1 MKKVIILLSL
11 LVLISA
17 CSLFETVQED
27 ELEPEDL
34 PTIEEVFGEDEP
46 ETLGE
51 LVGEE
56 PEEEPEEQPP
66 EQPKQKIQR
75 IDVYINEAAGT
86 SRAEGEF
93 YGDIVDEDFDYTD
106 IDAIMFDLSKILNT
120 KIEEVQLVVY
130 IDDEPY
136 LKPSQSAATQ
146 QHFAEIQE
154 KETNFSAIPI
164 VFTKEEGF
172 IRAIGCDMN
181 ESVLR
186 IIFHN
191 PTEQEVPLYKIVI
204 PRLQGALVTY
214 LNKKMVLPLHC
225 EDNKQVI
232 PSNRSLDC
240 IKAGVFF
247 VQAKTTNIFD
257 EEMRYDE
264 SLEDQLVV
272 TRPGYN
278 EEVKFR
284 CKPETIK
291 NQTNTSQA

>member
-1 MKKVIILLSL
+1 MKKVVVFLMVFLLP
-11 LVLISA
+11 A
-17 CSLFETVQED
+17 CSLFETLPED

-56 PEEEPEEQPP
+56 PEEELEEQPP
-66 EQPKQKIQR
+66 EEPKEKIPR
-75 IDVYINEAAGT
+75 IDIYVNEATGT

-120 KIEEVQLVVY
+120 KIEEVRLVVY
-130 IDDEPY
+130 IDNEPY

-146 QHFAEIQE
+146 QNFAEIRE
-154 KETNFSAIPI
+154 KEINFSAIPI

-172 IRAIGCDMN
+172 IRAIGCDIN
-181 ESVLR
+181 QSVLR
-186 IIFHN
+186 VIFHN
-191 PTEQEVPLYKIVI
+191 PTEQEVPLYKLVI
-204 PRLQGALVTY
+204 PRVKGALVTY
-214 LNKKMVLPLHC
+214 LNKKMILPFYC

-232 PSNRSLDC
+232 PSNRSLEC
-240 IKAGVFF
+240 VKADVFF

-284 CKPETIK
+284 CEPETIT

>member
-11 LVLISA
+11 LFLLSA
-17 CSLFETVQED
+17 CSLFETVEED

-34 PTIEEVFGEDEP
+34 PTLEEVFGEDEP

-56 PEEEPEEQPP
+56 PEEEEQPP
-66 EQPKQKIQR
+66 EQPKQKIPR
-75 IDVYINEAAGT
+75 IDIYLNEDAGT

-106 IDAIMFDLSKILNT
+106 IDAIMFDLTKILNT
-120 KIEEVQLVVY
+120 KIDEVRLVVY
-130 IDDEPY
+130 VDDEPY
-136 LKPSQSAATQ
+136 LKPSQSATAQ

-186 IIFHN
+186 ITFHN

-214 LNKKMVLPLHC
+214 LNKKMILPLYC

-247 VQAKTTNIFD
+247 VQAKTINIFD
-257 EEMRYDE
+257 EEMHYDKN
-264 SLEDQLVV
+264 LEDQLVV

-284 CKPETIK
+284 CKPETIT